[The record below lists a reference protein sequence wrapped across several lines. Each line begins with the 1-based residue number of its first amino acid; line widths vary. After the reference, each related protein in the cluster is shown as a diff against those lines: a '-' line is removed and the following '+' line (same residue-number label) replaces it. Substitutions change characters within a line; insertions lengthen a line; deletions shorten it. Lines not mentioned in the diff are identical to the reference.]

1 MSVYDLK
8 SLNLP
13 KLTGTPLKLFASAVE
28 NPAARGAL
36 MPGLLENGG
45 IPTLRRLSLTEVPT
59 YYPFVEPQ
67 NQIHAQEF
75 KADPAGKTAGFPFRT
90 MADYARAYR
99 NGETTPLEVAEKVL
113 AGIEKV
119 RKVPLT

>member
-8 SLNLP
+8 SLKLP

-45 IPTLRRLSLTEVPT
+45 IPTLRRLNLAEIPT

-67 NQIHAQEF
+67 NQIHAVEF
-75 KADPAGKTAGFPFRT
+75 KADPAENRRVFHTRPWPIMRGLTEMVK
-90 MADYARAYR
+90 
-99 NGETTPLEVAEKVL
+99 PLRWKWR
-113 AGIEKV
+113 
-119 RKVPLT
+119 RKSWQGLNRVKMVPLT